1 LGRADAGLEVALSKV
16 KSSAETELEQQENRL
31 RTLNDIRSE
40 RTTPL
45 AGLLTMRMIMLFGL
59 MRRSGILAQRRRFG
73 LLETEW
79 RIMVYVGE
87 FAPLSLNGLSERV
100 LKDRG
105 QLSRAVKAMVERGL
119 LSRQRKPGGPEIE
132 IDLTAEGRALH
143 AQMVQL
149 AVERDAELVKDIPAE
164 EHEIMKRAVE
174 LMIRRADLLLEEELQ
189 LSED

>member
-1 LGRADAGLEVALSKV
+1 MSKV